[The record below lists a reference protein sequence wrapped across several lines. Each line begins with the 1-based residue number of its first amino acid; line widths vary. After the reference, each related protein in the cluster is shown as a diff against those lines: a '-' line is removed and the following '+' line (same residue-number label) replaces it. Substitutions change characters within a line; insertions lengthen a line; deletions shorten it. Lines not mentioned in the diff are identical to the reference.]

1 MLTTLQTRKLTRA
14 FHLFD
19 LDQNGMMDR
28 QDCELVIRAT
38 TQAMGHAPGSPEYT
52 AYHDEYMAGWAV
64 IVALGDSDGDQKLTA
79 TEFCTA
85 YGKLM
90 EQPAQFDA
98 VVLGFV
104 KTAITL
110 WDSNQ
115 DGQVS
120 EEEYKSYLL
129 SVHVTAAEA
138 ADAFRRLDLD
148 RDGYLRREELFQN
161 LKEYYFTD
169 DPNAPGNWFF
179 GPF

>member
-1 MLTTLQTRKLTRA
+1 MLTALQTRKLTRA

-19 LDQNGMMDR
+19 LDQSGVMDR
-28 QDCELVIRAT
+28 QDCELVVQAT
-38 TQAMGHAPGSPEYT
+38 TQVMGYAPGSPEYT
-52 AYHDEYMAGWAV
+52 AYHAEYMAGWD
-64 IVALGDSDGDQKLTA
+64 ALLVLADSDGDQRLTA

-85 YGKLM
+85 FGKLM
-90 EQPAQFDA
+90 AQPEQFNA

-115 DGQVS
+115 DGKVS
-120 EEEYKSYLL
+120 EQEYKNYLL
-129 SVHVTAAEA
+129 TIQVTEAEA

-148 RDGYLRREELFQN
+148 RDGYLSREEIFQN
-161 LKEYYFTD
+161 MKEYYFTD

>member
-1 MLTTLQTRKLTRA
+1 
-14 FHLFD
+14 
-19 LDQNGMMDR
+19 
-28 QDCELVIRAT
+28 
-38 TQAMGHAPGSPEYT
+38 
-52 AYHDEYMAGWAV
+52 MAGWD
-64 IVALGDSDGDQKLTA
+64 ALLALADSDGDQRLTA

-85 YGKLM
+85 FGKLM
-90 EQPAQFDA
+90 AQPEQFNA

-115 DGQVS
+115 DGKVS
-120 EEEYKSYLL
+120 EQEYKNYLL
-129 SVHVTAAEA
+129 TIQVTEAEA

-148 RDGYLRREELFQN
+148 RDGYLSREEIFQN
-161 LKEYYFTD
+161 MKEYYFTD

>member
-1 MLTTLQTRKLTRA
+1 MLTALQTRKLTRA

-19 LDQNGMMDR
+19 LDQSGVMDR
-28 QDCELVIRAT
+28 QDCELVVQAT
-38 TQAMGHAPGSPEYT
+38 TQVMGYAPGSPEYIT
-52 AYHDEYMAGWAV
+52 YHAEYMAGWD
-64 IVALGDSDGDQKLTA
+64 ALLVLADSDGDQRLTA

-85 YGKLM
+85 FGKLM
-90 EQPAQFDA
+90 AQPEQFNA

-104 KTAITL
+104 KTASTL

-115 DGQVS
+115 DGKVS
-120 EEEYKSYLL
+120 EQEYKNYLL
-129 SVHVTAAEA
+129 TIQVTEAEA

-148 RDGYLRREELFQN
+148 RDGYLSREEIFQN
-161 LKEYYFTD
+161 MKEYYFTD

>member
-1 MLTTLQTRKLTRA
+1 
-14 FHLFD
+14 
-19 LDQNGMMDR
+19 
-28 QDCELVIRAT
+28 
-38 TQAMGHAPGSPEYT
+38 MGYAPGSPEYIT
-52 AYHDEYMAGWAV
+52 YHAEYMAGWD
-64 IVALGDSDGDQKLTA
+64 ALLVLADSDGDQRLTA

-85 YGKLM
+85 FGKLM
-90 EQPAQFDA
+90 AQPEQFNA

-115 DGQVS
+115 DGKVS
-120 EEEYKSYLL
+120 EQEYKNYLL
-129 SVHVTAAEA
+129 TIQVTEAEA

-148 RDGYLRREELFQN
+148 RDGYLSREEIFQN
-161 LKEYYFTD
+161 MKEYYFTD

>member
-1 MLTTLQTRKLTRA
+1 MLTALQTRKLTRA

-19 LDQNGMMDR
+19 LDQSGVMDR
-28 QDCELVIRAT
+28 QDCELVVQAT
-38 TQAMGHAPGSPEYT
+38 TQVMGYAPGSPEYT
-52 AYHDEYMAGWAV
+52 TYHAEYMAGWD
-64 IVALGDSDGDQKLTA
+64 ALLVLADSDGDQRLTA

-85 YGKLM
+85 FGKLM
-90 EQPAQFDA
+90 AQPEQFNA

-115 DGQVS
+115 DGKVS
-120 EEEYKSYLL
+120 EQEYKNYLL
-129 SVHVTAAEA
+129 TIQVTEAEA

-148 RDGYLRREELFQN
+148 RDGYLSREEIFQN
-161 LKEYYFTD
+161 MKEYYFTD

>member
-1 MLTTLQTRKLTRA
+1 MLTALQTRKLTRA

-19 LDQNGMMDR
+19 LDQSGVMDR
-28 QDCELVIRAT
+28 QDCELVVQAT
-38 TQAMGHAPGSPEYT
+38 TQVMGYAPGSPEYIT
-52 AYHDEYMAGWAV
+52 YHAEYMAGWD
-64 IVALGDSDGDQKLTA
+64 ALLALADSDGDQRLTA

-85 YGKLM
+85 FGKLM
-90 EQPAQFDA
+90 AQPEQFNA

-115 DGQVS
+115 DGKVS
-120 EEEYKSYLL
+120 EQEYKNYLL
-129 SVHVTAAEA
+129 TIQVTEAEA

-148 RDGYLRREELFQN
+148 RDGYLSREEIFQN
-161 LKEYYFTD
+161 MKEYYFTD

>member
-1 MLTTLQTRKLTRA
+1 
-14 FHLFD
+14 
-19 LDQNGMMDR
+19 MDR
-28 QDCELVIRAT
+28 QDCELVVQAT
-38 TQAMGHAPGSPEYT
+38 TQVMGYAPGSPEYT
-52 AYHDEYMAGWAV
+52 TYHAEYMAGWD
-64 IVALGDSDGDQKLTA
+64 ALLVLADSDGDQRLTA

-85 YGKLM
+85 FGKLM
-90 EQPAQFDA
+90 AQPEQFNA

-115 DGQVS
+115 DGKVS
-120 EEEYKSYLL
+120 EQEYKNYLL
-129 SVHVTAAEA
+129 TIQVTEAEA

-148 RDGYLRREELFQN
+148 RDGYLSREEIFQN
-161 LKEYYFTD
+161 MKEYYFTD

>member
-1 MLTTLQTRKLTRA
+1 MLTALQTRKLTRA

-19 LDQNGMMDR
+19 LDQSGLMDR
-28 QDCELVIRAT
+28 QDCELVVQAT
-38 TQAMGHAPGSPEYT
+38 AQVMGYAPGSPEYT
-52 AYHDEYMAGWAV
+52 AYHDEYMVGWE
-64 IVALGDSDGDQKLTA
+64 ALLVLADSDGDQKLTA
-79 TEFCTA
+79 DEFCTA
-85 YGKLM
+85 FGKLM
-90 EQPAQFDA
+90 AQPAQFNT

-115 DGQVS
+115 DGKVS
-120 EEEYKSYLL
+120 EQEYKNYLRTIQ
-129 SVHVTAAEA
+129 VTEAEA

-148 RDGYLRREELFQN
+148 RDGYLSREELFQN
-161 LKEYYFTD
+161 MKEYYFTD

>member
-1 MLTTLQTRKLTRA
+1 MLTPLQTRKLTRA
-14 FHLFD
+14 FNLFD
-19 LDQNGMMDR
+19 LDQSGVMDR
-28 QDCELVIRAT
+28 QDCELVVRAT
-38 TQAMGHAPGSPEYT
+38 THVMGYAPGSPEYT
-52 AYHDEYMAGWAV
+52 TYHAEYMAGWD
-64 IVALGDSDGDQKLTA
+64 ALLALADSDSDEKLTA

-85 YGKLM
+85 FGKLM
-90 EQPAQFDA
+90 AQPAQFNA

-115 DGQVS
+115 DGKVS
-120 EEEYKSYLL
+120 EEEYKNYLRTI
-129 SVHVTAAEA
+129 HVAEAEA

-148 RDGYLRREELFQN
+148 QDGYLSQEELFQN
-161 LKEYYFTD
+161 MKEYYFTD

>member
-1 MLTTLQTRKLTRA
+1 MLTALQTRKLTRA

-19 LDQNGMMDR
+19 LDQSGVMDR
-28 QDCELVIRAT
+28 QDCELVVQAT
-38 TQAMGHAPGSPEYT
+38 TQVMGYAPGSPEYIT
-52 AYHDEYMAGWAV
+52 YHAEYMAGWD
-64 IVALGDSDGDQKLTA
+64 ALLVLADSDGDQRLTA

-85 YGKLM
+85 FGKLM
-90 EQPAQFDA
+90 AQPEQFNA

-115 DGQVS
+115 DGKVS
-120 EEEYKSYLL
+120 EQEYKNYLL
-129 SVHVTAAEA
+129 TIQVTEAEA

-148 RDGYLRREELFQN
+148 RDGYLSREEIFQN
-161 LKEYYFTD
+161 MKEYYFTD

>member
-1 MLTTLQTRKLTRA
+1 
-14 FHLFD
+14 
-19 LDQNGMMDR
+19 
-28 QDCELVIRAT
+28 
-38 TQAMGHAPGSPEYT
+38 
-52 AYHDEYMAGWAV
+52 MAGWD
-64 IVALGDSDGDQKLTA
+64 ALLVLADSDGDQRLTA

-85 YGKLM
+85 FGKLM
-90 EQPAQFDA
+90 AQPEQFNA

-115 DGQVS
+115 DGKVS
-120 EEEYKSYLL
+120 EQEYKNYLL
-129 SVHVTAAEA
+129 TIQVTEAEA

-148 RDGYLRREELFQN
+148 RDGYLSREEIFQN
-161 LKEYYFTD
+161 MKEYYFTD